1 MVVSIHWGT
10 DRANYPS
17 SHQIKLGRF
26 CIDNGADV
34 VVGHHPHV
42 IQGIE
47 KYKDRYIVYSL
58 GNFCYGGSKNPS
70 DKDTFIFQNIFTV
83 RDGRIIESNGEVI
96 PCSISSVSHI
106 NDYQPT
112 ILRGKEAERVMSR
125 VYRYSSALEFGIKE

>member
-1 MVVSIHWGT
+1 
-10 DRANYPS
+10 
-17 SHQIKLGRF
+17 
-26 CIDNGADV
+26 
-34 VVGHHPHV
+34 
-42 IQGIE
+42 
-47 KYKDRYIVYSL
+47 VYSL

-112 ILRGKEAERVMSR
+112 VLCGEEAERVMSR
-125 VYRYSSALEFGIKE
+125 VYRYSSVLEFGIKE